1 MDIYD
6 WAAILGA
13 LSWAV
18 PIFQLIKE
26 HFKRPKIMI
35 IPNDIELGFTSLGP
49 ILNPN
54 LAFLV
59 KNGDLVITNF
69 KINVKHE
76 NGEKNTFKW
85 HQTYQQEYEIQFGKI
100 PKPVSKISKIPVLK
114 LQEENVTECAIRC
127 RETSF
132 IEGSTPKEES
142 VKELLRLSKN
152 NEKPQIDIYRGSK
165 ELSILNEFYQDSFSW
180 KKGRYKI
187 MFEIETSKK
196 FNLVENEY
204 EFILNTVDI
213 DLLEKNKKLIKEQYL
228 DNHLDDNIEINYYW
242 RKAKIH
248 KINHI
253 T

>member
-180 KKGRYKI
+180 KKGATK
-187 MFEIETSKK
+187 
-196 FNLVENEY
+196 
-204 EFILNTVDI
+204 
-213 DLLEKNKKLIKEQYL
+213 
-228 DNHLDDNIEINYYW
+228 
-242 RKAKIH
+242 
-248 KINHI
+248 
-253 T
+253 